1 MAVAGQMDLG
11 GQSASAATEA
21 VVLRFLRA
29 PIFPAPLAALV
40 ARMEVESTI

>member
-1 MAVAGQMDLG
+1 MDLAD
-11 GQSASAATEA
+11 QSTSAAPKA

-29 PIFPAPLAALV
+29 PLFPAPLAVLI